1 MAEAQ
6 SPLAIGE
13 KVDEGKENGLEE
25 EMKTITNTKE
35 LPWYPLRAYSVKD
48 VDEAAQIANGREAYL
63 FEQVAGALYVY
74 VKE

>member
-1 MAEAQ
+1 
-6 SPLAIGE
+6 
-13 KVDEGKENGLEE
+13 
-25 EMKTITNTKE
+25 MKTITNTKE

-63 FEQVAGALYVY
+63 FEQVIGALYVF